1 LITPFLYS
9 EIMAIDK
16 KKILI
21 YVLGATALT
30 LAFIGIRK
38 VVKNKLPNNNIDL
51 PDSDYTLTYEKYKSK
66 DSKNDGVA
74 FEYSYKN
81 QASAKKI
88 ENLVKQSFNIFDKYK
103 VDVDGISNRPY
114 FDLTIT
120 DLKDPSKVIKTS
132 ILG

>member
-1 LITPFLYS
+1 
-9 EIMAIDK
+9 MAIDK